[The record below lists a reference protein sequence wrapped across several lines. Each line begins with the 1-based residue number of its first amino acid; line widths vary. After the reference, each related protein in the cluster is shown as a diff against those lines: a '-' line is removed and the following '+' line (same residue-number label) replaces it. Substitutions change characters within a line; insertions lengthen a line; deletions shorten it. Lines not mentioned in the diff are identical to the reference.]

1 VSRLLLRHDTLTSS
15 SRLRAWGRRTSGLAG
30 AVTLAFGVGACG
42 LAKRI
47 NHPTSADAANV
58 YVDAGPVTYQV
69 QISRALNP
77 FSTEDAQYL
86 AGIPKAQTI
95 PADQLWFAVFVWAK
109 NQSGRPQ
116 TTTDQFAITDSSGT
130 VYHSWPLNP
139 QVNPYAWASERLT
152 PDETE
157 PAPDSTA
164 SYGPTQ
170 GGLVLFRLSTAVYSN
185 RPLTLDIY
193 ASGQSKP
200 TTVALDL

>member
-1 VSRLLLRHDTLTSS
+1 MLPAHLS
-15 SRLRAWGRRTSGLAG
+15 AWGRRAAGLVSAT
-30 AVTLAFGVGACG
+30 VLALGVGACG

-58 YVDAGPVTYQV
+58 YVNAGPITYQV

-86 AGIPKAQTI
+86 AGIPKAQSI
-95 PADQLWFAVFVWAK
+95 SSDQMWFAVFVWAK
-109 NQSGRPQ
+109 NQSGHLQ
-116 TTTDQFAITDSSGT
+116 TTTDQFSITDSSGT
-130 VYHSWPLNP
+130 VYHSWPLNS
-139 QVNPYAWASERLT
+139 QVNPYAWTPQRLT
-152 PDETE
+152 ADETE

-185 RPLTLDIY
+185 RPLVLDIY
-193 ASGQSKP
+193 PPGQSKP
-200 TTVALDL
+200 TTVSLDL